1 MAFIAIGT
9 GLATVLG
16 ASAGTAGLIGAGA
29 GILGGALTSKKASN
43 NSSAAAA
50 QAAQST
56 PVDINA
62 LNTQAVNSAQSNAA
76 AGNALEQQY
85 NPYINALRQSSA
97 ANLNQYLTPSASQ
110 QGLYGGL
117 LNGFNQAAS
126 GPAAASPLFTNAA
139 NAAQQQL
146 NLGGTLDQ
154 ETQNQIM
161 RAGAAKSGQLA
172 GPGGGLG
179 LGRDISARDLG
190 LTSLQLQNQ
199 RIQNAASIGST
210 QQNYG
215 LSALQQQYQSMYG
228 LGGLANQMGQQQ
240 YGNAMGLAQFTQGI
254 QQPQVGLSGN
264 NIASIATGNS
274 NMANNANQQSAAI
287 NAQSAQGQAGFGGQ
301 MLGYG
306 LSGLSKYYA
315 PTSTYAPTTGLTY
328 QNGTTPIGS
337 TYQDLQSPFYIP
349 PGS

>member
-1 MAFIAIGT
+1 MSWIN
-9 GLATVLG
+9 LG
-16 ASAGTAGLIGAGA
+16 VAAVGAVGSVISSKKSASAAQQAG
-29 GILGGALTSKKASN
+29 
-43 NSSAAAA
+43 
-50 QAAQST
+50 QVT

-62 LNTQAVNSAQSNAA
+62 LNTQVQGQAQSNAA
-76 AGNALEQQY
+76 LSNQLEQQY

-97 ANLNQYLTPSASQ
+97 ANLNQYLSPSSSE

-117 LNGFNQAAS
+117 LNGFNSAAS
-126 GPAAASPLFTNAA
+126 GPAAASPLFTSAA

-161 RAGAAKSGQLA
+161 RAGAAKSGMMA

-199 RIQNAASIGST
+199 RMTNAANIGST

-215 LSALQQQYQSMYG
+215 LSAQQLQLQQMMG
-228 LGGLANQMGQQQ
+228 LGGLANQMNQQQ
-240 YGNAMGLAQFTQGI
+240 FGNAFNLAQFTQGI

-274 NMANNANQQSAAI
+274 NMQNNANQQSAAI
-287 NAQSAQGQAGFGGQ
+287 NAQSAQGQARFDGQ

-306 LSGLSKYYA
+306 LNGLANMYK
-315 PTSTYAPTTGLTY
+315 PTTPTPTTPTPTGITY
-328 QNGTTPIGS
+328 QNGATPIGS
-337 TYQDLQSPFYIP
+337 TYQEMQSPFYIP

>member
-1 MAFIAIGT
+1 MPAIPI
-9 GLATVLG
+9 
-16 ASAGTAGLIGAGA
+16 IGAA
-29 GILGGALTSKKASN
+29 TGIYSALSSSKK
-43 NSSAAAA
+43 SSAAAT
-50 QAAQST
+50 QASQVT

-62 LNTQAVNSAQSNAA
+62 LNTQAVNAAQSNAA
-76 AGNALEQQY
+76 ASNTLEQQY
-85 NPYINALRQSSA
+85 NPYLNALRQSST
-97 ANLNQYLTPSASQ
+97 ANLNQYLTPSADQ

-126 GPAAASPLFTNAA
+126 GPAAASPLFTSAA

-199 RIQNAASIGST
+199 RMTNAANIGST

-215 LSALQQQYQSMYG
+215 LSAQQLQLQQMLG
-228 LGGLANQMGQQQ
+228 LGGLANQMNQQQ
-240 YGNAMGLAQFTQGI
+240 FGNAFNLAQFTQGI

-287 NAQSAQGQAGFGGQ
+287 NAQSAQGQAQFGGQ
-301 MLGYG
+301 ALGYG
-306 LSGLSKYYA
+306 LNGLANYYA
-315 PTSTYAPTTGLTY
+315 PTTTQTPQLNSYGGYGTGTYG
-328 QNGTTPIGS
+328 
-337 TYQDLQSPFYIP
+337 
-349 PGS
+349 PGYG